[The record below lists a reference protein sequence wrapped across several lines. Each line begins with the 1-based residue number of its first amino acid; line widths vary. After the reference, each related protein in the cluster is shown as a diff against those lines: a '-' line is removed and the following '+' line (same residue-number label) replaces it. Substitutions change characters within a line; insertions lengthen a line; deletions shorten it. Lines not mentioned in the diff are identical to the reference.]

1 MRLIEIQEILRDTV
15 RALAK
20 EHFGIDLDQ
29 IVVETP
35 PKTEFGDFAFPVAFD
50 LAKRIKQATGEKQN
64 PREIAENLKSKL
76 EILDFVTNV
85 DVAGAGYLNVF
96 LNRSSFLN
104 KNTATNPLQYSNDA
118 NLPDSPKV
126 CVEHTSVNP
135 NKSAHI
141 GHVRNS
147 VLGDTFQRILK
158 ATGKRVEVQ
167 NYIDNTGVQ
176 VADVVVGFI
185 YLENKD
191 LAAIKALDSELTAAG
206 KTFDYYC
213 WDLYARVG
221 LEYQTNEELKE
232 KRAAV
237 LHMIE
242 AGGNDTAELADFV
255 ATRNVECILDTMER
269 LSIRY
274 DLLPRESEILH
285 LHFWD
290 RAFEQMKKLGVIRL
304 ETMGK
309 QAGCWVMPFEEH
321 SGNEDNETDK
331 ILVRSNGT
339 VTYTGKD
346 IAYQMWKLGI
356 LGLDFNYKYFHK
368 YKNGHDVW
376 ITTERS
382 TDTPV
387 RSSSSEGLGGGTGD
401 VDRSVRSPFAE
412 HLAGGPGDVD
422 KSVHSPSAKHLAG
435 GTGDVDR
442 SVHAPFGG
450 GETIYNV
457 IDSRQSYPQDIV
469 RKGVAAISPERGEK
483 ASIHLSYEMVAL
495 SPAAAEE
502 LGFALSDDDRKK
514 PFIEMSGRKGLGV
527 KADDLIDRLEANA
540 LAEVESRHAESS
552 NEIKR
557 HVAHQLAVG
566 ALRYFLL
573 KFTRN
578 TVIVFDFK
586 EALSFE
592 GETGCFCQYS
602 AVRANS
608 IFRKLADTGET
619 LEDCRT
625 RIADLGGVDAIISS
639 DPGSD
644 IWSTVILASRLEETV
659 QQAAMQNEP
668 AILAKYTFTLAK
680 AFNLF
685 YHNHKILIE
694 TDPLKRAV
702 LVVAADIARRSLT
715 AALETL
721 GIEVPEKM

>member
-1 MRLIEIQEILRDTV
+1 MTVTVLQNAIREAV
-15 RALAK
+15 RAIAQAQFSV
-20 EHFGIDLDQ
+20 ELDQ
-29 IVVETP
+29 IVVEIP
-35 PKTEFGDFAFPVAFD
+35 PKTELGDLAFPVAFE
-50 LAKRIKQATGEKQN
+50 LAKNIKQATGEKKN
-64 PREIAENLKSKL
+64 PRELAETLKSAL
-76 EILDFVTNV
+76 ESSEYVGKV
-85 DVAGAGYLNVF
+85 GVAGAGYLNVF
-96 LNRSSFLN
+96 FDRAKFLKEN
-104 KNTATNPLQYSNDA
+104 ASAEPLPATHLSTDA
-118 NLPDSPKV
+118 NSPKV

-135 NKSAHI
+135 NKAAHI

-147 VLGDTFQRILK
+147 VLGDTFQRVLK

-185 YLENKD
+185 YIENKD
-191 LAAIKALDSELTAAG
+191 LAAIKTLNAELTAAG
-206 KTFDYYC
+206 KSFDYYC
-213 WDLYARVG
+213 WDLYTKIGV
-221 LEYQTNEELKE
+221 EYQTNEELKE
-232 KRAAV
+232 KRSEV
-237 LHMIE
+237 LHFIE
-242 AGGNDTAELADFV
+242 AGNNETAELADFV
-255 ATRNVECILDTMER
+255 ATRNVECIIDTMER

-290 RAFEQMKKLGVIRL
+290 KAFEQMKQLGVIHY
-304 ETMGK
+304 ESEGNHK
-309 QAGCWVMPFEEH
+309 GCWVMPFEEH
-321 SGNEDNETDK
+321 SGSDDHENDK

-356 LGLDFNYKYFHK
+356 LGLDFNYNLFHE
-368 YKNGHDVW
+368 YANGRQVW
-376 ITTERS
+376 VTTS
-382 TDTPV
+382 DLAA
-387 RSSSSEGLGGGTGD
+387 SGD
-401 VDRSVRSPFAE
+401 
-412 HLAGGPGDVD
+412 AGRDARVP
-422 KSVHSPSAKHLAG
+422 A
-435 GTGDVDR
+435 
-442 SVHAPFGG
+442 FGG

-469 RKGVAAISPERGEK
+469 RKGVAAISPERGEQ

-502 LGFALSDDDRKK
+502 LGFKLSDDDRKK

-540 LAEVESRHAESS
+540 LIEVESRHPDLSDE
-552 NEIKR
+552 EKQKI
-557 HVAHQLAVG
+557 AHQLAVG

-608 IFRKLADTGET
+608 IFRKLEEKGET
-619 LEDCRT
+619 IEECRE
-625 RIADLGGVDAIISS
+625 RIIDPAKTTELLTS
-639 DPGSD
+639 DVGSD
-644 IWSTVILASRLEETV
+644 IWSIAIMASRLEEAV
-659 QQAAMQNEP
+659 HQAAATTEP
-668 AILAKYTFTLAK
+668 AILAKYTFSLAK

-685 YHNHKILIE
+685 YHNHKIITE
-694 TDPLKRAV
+694 ADDVKRAV
-702 LVVAADIARRSLT
+702 LVVVADMTRRALT
-715 AALETL
+715 SALETL